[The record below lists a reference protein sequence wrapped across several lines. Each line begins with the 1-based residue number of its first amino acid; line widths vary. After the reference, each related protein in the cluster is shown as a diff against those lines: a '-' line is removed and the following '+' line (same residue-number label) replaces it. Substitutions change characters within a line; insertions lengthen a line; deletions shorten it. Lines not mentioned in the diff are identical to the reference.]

1 MTVLYLSYDGLMEP
15 LGQSQVFQYLRELA
29 QSYKI
34 ILVTYEKKSD
44 WADRNRREKLRNVV
58 RQAGI
63 HWVPLRYHKYPVVMS
78 TGYDLIVGFFVCVF
92 LCIRYR
98 IRIFHARSY
107 VPAALGLVCKRIFKM
122 KFIFD
127 MRCFWPDDLLEV
139 GVFNKTSKIYLIVKW
154 FERQFLIKADVI
166 VALTQKAVDL
176 MREFPFLKGSS
187 KDFQVIPTCTNLDLF
202 RPALGPD
209 VKRNSA
215 NGPSFVLGYVGSA
228 GPCNKFDV
236 VLRCFTAIKRRYH
249 DSQLLIVNRNN
260 HTYIHKSLQAS
271 GIKLDSVE
279 VKAVEY
285 QDVPKE
291 INRMTTG
298 IFIYE
303 PTKSQISRFPTK
315 MGEFLACGVPCLGN
329 SGIGDVKEI
338 LENEKVG
345 VVLYDFSLQS
355 VESALDQ
362 LLELVNNPEMQR
374 RCVSVAQRYFSLEI
388 GVKAYDCI
396 YRDLVGKNL

>member
-1 MTVLYLSYDGLMEP
+1 M
-15 LGQSQVFQYLRELA
+15 
-29 QSYKI
+29 
-34 ILVTYEKKSD
+34 
-44 WADRNRREKLRNVV
+44 
-58 RQAGI
+58 
-63 HWVPLRYHKYPVVMS
+63 
-78 TGYDLIVGFFVCVF
+78 
-92 LCIRYR
+92 
-98 IRIFHARSY
+98 
-107 VPAALGLVCKRIFKM
+107 
-122 KFIFD
+122 
-127 MRCFWPDDLLEV
+127 LE
-139 GVFNKTSKIYLIVKW
+139 
-154 FERQFLIKADVI
+154 
-166 VALTQKAVDL
+166 
-176 MREFPFLKGSS
+176 
-187 KDFQVIPTCTNLDLF
+187 
-202 RPALGPD
+202 
-209 VKRNSA
+209 
-215 NGPSFVLGYVGSA
+215 SA